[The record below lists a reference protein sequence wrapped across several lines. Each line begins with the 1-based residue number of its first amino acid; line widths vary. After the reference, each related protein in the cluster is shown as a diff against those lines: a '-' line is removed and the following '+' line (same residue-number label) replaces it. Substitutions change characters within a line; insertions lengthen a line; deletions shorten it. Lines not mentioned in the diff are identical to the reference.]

1 MTKAQQATILLK
13 KLTIELM
20 QAGHWQENLPSK
32 EALASTAPFCC
43 DTLTFAQWLQFIF
56 IPRIT
61 EMIAAGTSLPSSIAL
76 SPLAEEVFKSAKDS
90 SVCVVIAEIDHLLSE
105 S

>member
-1 MTKAQQATILLK
+1 MTKAQQASILLK

-20 QAGHWQENLPSK
+20 QAGHWQDELPAK

-56 IPRIT
+56 IPRID
-61 EMIAAGTSLPSSIAL
+61 EMIASDLPLPSAIAL
-76 SPLAEEVFKSAKDS
+76 SPLAEEVFKSENDS
-90 SVCVVIAEIDHLLSE
+90 LVCEVIAEIDCLLSA